1 MEPVFSSIIILLG
14 RMDTMRYC
22 ATAYSACLQALAGFA
37 RSAFSKSGI
46 YFPQNMPVI
55 ALFFTLV
62 LVMAGLLPAAGQEK
76 IRWKV
81 QSTFNTGWPAL
92 GDAISHAANML
103 EKSTDGRIKL
113 KIFEPGKIVP
123 PLEISPSIS
132 NGNLPAAYNYL
143 AYDQGRIPAAVL
155 FSAVPF
161 GFEPWEYTAW
171 WYDGEGHKLAEEI
184 YHAENIHPILCSTIG
199 PETAGWYRKPIT
211 GLDDLKGLK
220 IRFSGLGG
228 MVLDRIGASATL
240 MAGGEIF
247 AALEKGTLDATEYSM
262 PAIDEI
268 LGFHKIAKF
277 NLFPG
282 WHQPSTSTHL
292 LINLDEWKKLPESDQ
307 TLFEMACTAATLRAL
322 SEGEALQGAQIKSF
336 PDKGVTA
343 EKLPDDVIRELK
355 RVTLEVMQEE
365 AARDEMFAR
374 VWNSQKT
381 FLENYRVWKE
391 LGYLPRDF

>member
-1 MEPVFSSIIILLG
+1 MTSFTQTIGSISRQVISLAAITAVGITALVSS
-14 RMDTMRYC
+14 
-22 ATAYSACLQALAGFA
+22 
-37 RSAFSKSGI
+37 
-46 YFPQNMPVI
+46 
-55 ALFFTLV
+55 
-62 LVMAGLLPAAGQEK
+62 PADAQEK

-92 GDAISHAANML
+92 GDPIARVSETLKAA
-103 EKSTDGRIKL
+103 TDGRINL
-113 KIFEPGKIVP
+113 KVYEPGKIVP

-132 NGNLPAAYNYL
+132 KGDLPAAYNYM

-161 GFEPWEYTAW
+161 GMEPWEYAAW
-171 WYDGEGHKLAEEI
+171 WFEGEGSGLAEGL
-184 YHAENIHPILCSTIG
+184 YHKQNIHPLLCSTIG

-211 GLDDLKGLK
+211 KLSDLEGLK

-228 MVLDRIGASATL
+228 MVLNRIGASATL

-268 LGFHKIAKF
+268 LGFHKIAKY

-292 LINLDEWKKLPESDQ
+292 LINLDEWNKMSKSDQ
-307 TLFEMACTAATLRAL
+307 ALFEMACTAATMRAITT
-322 SEGEALQGAQIKSF
+322 GEALQGAQIKSF
-336 PDKGVTA
+336 ADKGVTA
-343 EKLPDDVIRELK
+343 AKLPDDVIAELK
-355 RVTLEVMQEE
+355 RVTEEVMKEE
-365 AARDEMFAR
+365 AAKDADFATI
-374 VWNSQKT
+374 WESQKA
-381 FLENYRVWKE
+381 FHADYQIWKE
-391 LGYLPRDF
+391 MGYLPRDYD